1 MLLTITSSTAPA
13 TDLGFLL
20 HKNPDRV
27 RSVTLAFGTAHVF
40 YPEAGDDRC
49 TAALMLDID
58 PIALVRRGRGRTD
71 APLADYV
78 NDRPYVSSSFMS
90 VAIAK
95 VFGTAMSGRS
105 EERPELAEAVLP
117 LSVRLPVVPCSG
129 GEPVLRRLFEPLGYT
144 VEATPI
150 VLDERFPAWGDSRY
164 LDVRLDVTTRL
175 RDLLEHLYVLL
186 PVLDDDKHYWVSRD
200 EIDKLL
206 RRGGEWLVA
215 HPDRDTI
222 TRRYLRHQSRLTR
235 EALDR
240 LLDEDQGD
248 PDADEL
254 EHGREEDALEA
265 QVSLRDQRIE
275 SVLAAL
281 REAGARRVLD
291 LGCGP
296 GRLLSAMLADGTF
309 DEVVGVDVS
318 AAVLA
323 VASRRLHLD
332 QMAPK
337 QRERIRLF
345 QGALTY
351 RDRRLAGF
359 DAAVLM
365 EVVEHLDP
373 DRLGAFERCVFAEA
387 APATVIVTT
396 PNAEYNVRF
405 EGLAAGS
412 LRHRDHRFEW
422 TRADFDAWASGVADR
437 NGYRVRLLPVG
448 PDDPEVGAP
457 TQMAVF
463 SA

>member
-1 MLLTITSSTAPA
+1 VGRVERCSG
-13 TDLGFLL
+13 DLI
-20 HKNPDRV
+20 
-27 RSVTLAFGTAHVF
+27 HVF
-40 YPEAGDDRC
+40 V
-49 TAALMLDID
+49 
-58 PIALVRRGRGRTD
+58 PIALVRGGGGRAD
-71 APLADYV
+71 APLAVYV

-105 EERPELAEAVLP
+105 EDRPELAEAALP

-129 GEPVLRRLFEPLGYT
+129 GEPVLRRLFEPLGYEVT
-144 VEATPI
+144 ATPI
-150 VLDERFPAWGDSRY
+150 ALDARFPGWGDSRY
-164 LDVRLDVTTRL
+164 LDVRLDATVRL
-175 RDLLEHLYVLL
+175 RDVLGHLYVLL

-206 RRGGEWLVA
+206 RRGGDWLAA
-215 HPDRDTI
+215 HPERDTI
-222 TRRYLRHQSRLTR
+222 TRRYLRHQPRLTR

-240 LLDEDQGD
+240 LLEEDQGD

-265 QVSLRDQRIE
+265 RLSLRDQRIA

-281 REAGARRVLD
+281 RAAGARRVLD

-296 GRLLSAMLADGTF
+296 GRLLAALLADGSF
-309 DEVVGVDVS
+309 DEIVGVDVS

-323 VASRRLHLD
+323 VADRRLHLD

-337 QRERIRLF
+337 QRERIRLL

-373 DRLGAFERCVFAEA
+373 GRLEAFERCVFAEA
-387 APATVIVTT
+387 APGTVVVTT
-396 PNAEYNVRF
+396 PNVEYNVRF

-422 TRADFDAWASGVADR
+422 TRADFDAWASSVADR
-437 NGYRVRLLPVG
+437 NGYRVRFLPVG
-448 PDDPEVGAP
+448 PDDPEAGAP

-463 SA
+463 SSA